1 MIGGNM
7 DNPAPKRIP
16 AQEQDTRRRDD
27 KSGKQVDRDADQ
39 GISRD
44 QRGQD
49 QPKDKDRAQS

>member
-1 MIGGNM
+1 M
-7 DNPAPKRIP
+7 DKPAPKPTP
-16 AQEQDTRRRDD
+16 AQEQDTRRRDE
-27 KSGKQVDRDADQ
+27 SGKQVDRDADQ